1 MSSYEYYVNNGFLQT
16 KYSYDCEREILG
28 RNVNKE
34 MRNAIALR
42 NNSELDGHFG
52 LDMIFEDGK
61 KYIPM
66 CTSRNNAQYFGV
78 MPAMWVQY

>member
-16 KYSYDCEREILG
+16 QYSYDYEREAFGI
-28 RNVNKE
+28 NVNKK

-42 NNSELDGHFG
+42 NNSELDRHFG
-52 LDMIFEDGK
+52 LSMVITGGPDYTTMFTES
-61 KYIPM
+61 Y
-66 CTSRNNAQYFGV
+66 NQYFGV

>member
-1 MSSYEYYVNNGFLQT
+1 MSYEYYVNNGFLQT
-16 KYSYDCEREILG
+16 KYSYDYEREMIG
-28 RNVNKE
+28 WNVNDE

-42 NNSELDGHFG
+42 NNSELNEHFG
-52 LDMIFEDGK
+52 LVMIFEDGK

-66 CTSRNNAQYFGV
+66 CTARDNRQYFGV